1 MSNNSMPIVLNS
13 EEWDTSGIR
22 YMQPKVNDRGGK
34 SIAIVSTQTGRSLH
48 ISTPLMMT
56 WGIADYVNE
65 NGESDGKFKMSLNF
79 PNQDYK
85 TESTD
90 QFLEKFKAFENQI
103 LDDAVKYSDAWFGE
117 ELSREV
123 VKHNL
128 FPLLKYPK
136 DKLTK
141 NLIIIRLLLLVQLYL
156 ITMVNGLPRFMIQ
169 VLTYYFQATKSQV

>member
-1 MSNNSMPIVLNS
+1 MPIVLKT
-13 EEWDTSGIR
+13 EEWDTAGIR

-34 SIAIVSTQTGRSLH
+34 SIAIISTQSGRSLH

-79 PNQDYK
+79 PNADYK
-85 TESTD
+85 SEATD
-90 QFLEKFKAFENQI
+90 QFLSKIKAFENQI

-128 FPLLKYPK
+128 FPFLKYPK

-141 NLIIIRLLLLVQLYL
+141 NLIIIDLLQLAQLYL
-156 ITMVNGLPRFMIQ
+156 IMEENGRQRFMILHQ
-169 VLTYYFQATKSQV
+169 TYCFQAMKNPV